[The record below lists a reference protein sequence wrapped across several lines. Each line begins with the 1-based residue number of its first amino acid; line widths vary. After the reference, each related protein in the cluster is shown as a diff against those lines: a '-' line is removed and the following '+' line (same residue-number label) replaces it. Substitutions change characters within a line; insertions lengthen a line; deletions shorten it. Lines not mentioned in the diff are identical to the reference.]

1 MANIWNQYQCMV
13 TFNMSRSASYYESGT
28 GRGMGFRDSCQDL
41 LGFVHLIPERARER
55 IIDIASTQ
63 FPDGSAYHQY
73 QPLTKQGNLDV
84 GSGFNDDPLW
94 LIAAVAAYIK
104 ETGDYG
110 ILEEQVPFDCKK
122 GSAVPL
128 FEHLDKSFHYTV
140 THLGPHKLPLIGRAD
155 WNDCLNL
162 NCFSSEPGESFQTTG
177 PSEGPVAESVF
188 IAGMFVKYGKEFEE
202 LCRRTGHEELAAEAE
217 KAVDEMYQAVL
228 DAGWDGE
235 WFLRAYDAQSEK
247 LDQKSVRKE
256 KSLLNRRAFVL
267 WQVLEKKRDWQKKH
281 WILYMSVWK
290 QSMES

>member
-1 MANIWNQYQCMV
+1 MDKAMAAFAKLNDYWENLLARFAVSSENEHIDRMANIWNQYQCMV

-122 GSAVPL
+122 GSEVPL

-140 THLGPHKLPLIGRAD
+140 THLGPHKLPLIGKGR
-155 WNDCLNL
+155 
-162 NCFSSEPGESFQTTG
+162 
-177 PSEGPVAESVF
+177 
-188 IAGMFVKYGKEFEE
+188 
-202 LCRRTGHEELAAEAE
+202 
-217 KAVDEMYQAVL
+217 
-228 DAGWDGE
+228 
-235 WFLRAYDAQSEK
+235 
-247 LDQKSVRKE
+247 
-256 KSLLNRRAFVL
+256 
-267 WQVLEKKRDWQKKH
+267 LE
-281 WILYMSVWK
+281 
-290 QSMES
+290 